1 MRHLRTVLFLAIA
14 AGAASPA
21 FAEHGFH
28 VDTDNCGN
36 NYGTAYDVDVHTS
49 GIAFSRDDGTPGKVF
64 MHDGALRVDGKDVSV
79 SAADADS
86 LRRYESDVRALVPE
100 VAAIAREGVDIGF
113 AAMTSVTAA
122 FAEDGDSRAR
132 MVDKLKRKRIES
144 LKQID
149 DTLGAGH
156 WHREDTDRIVEK
168 AVSDSVGDLVG
179 TVTAGAVSA
188 ALSGDQAKV
197 AALEARANSLDAA
210 IKREVD
216 TRADA
221 LEKRAHALCPKL
233 AELDGLQKQWQF
245 RLADGSRL
253 RLMTVEPRHEHKD
266 SKKDDDDDKDV
277 STD

>member
-1 MRHLRTVLFLAIA
+1 MRHLRTVLFLALA
-14 AGAASPA
+14 AGATSPA

-28 VDTDNCGN
+28 VDTDHCGN
-36 NYGTAYDVDVHTS
+36 NYGTAFDVDVRPS
-49 GIAFSRDDGTPGKVF
+49 GIAFSRDDGSPGKVF
-64 MHDGALRVDGKDVSV
+64 MHDGALRVDGKDISV
-79 SAADADS
+79 STTDADS

-100 VAAIAREGVDIGF
+100 VAAIAREGIDIGF

-132 MVDKLKRKRIES
+132 MVDKLKRKRIDAQ
-144 LKQID
+144 KRID

-156 WHREDTDRIVEK
+156 WHREDTDRLVED

-233 AELDGLQKQWQF
+233 AELDGIQKQWQF

-253 RLMTVEPRHEHKD
+253 RLMTVEPRHKD